1 MSPPQGALLGS
12 GVPLPGAPKP
22 RCRRR
27 KGGRARS
34 HAAPRPRP
42 SDPGTNPCV
51 PGSHA
56 GARTGGCFRT
66 PGTPSL
72 GDPSAPLGNPRAPRR
87 ARLPPAARALLRA
100 PASALRAALAP
111 PPSRRSPGTEV
122 LRGDGAGRGPG
133 PEGDR
138 GRRPPGLA
146 GGARQP
152 AAEAPGPGSG
162 CSARARSR
170 PWGSAVGTA
179 RALRFGSEAVG
190 LGCLHCGSWAP
201 GLGLRL
207 GLLGQLG
214 PPAGG
219 PGGCSWVGSREL
231 GGTGTLCLEA
241 QNASKLHLHLRLAW
255 LAYCLHSDFVRK
267 GLRCVFSLLLLPS
280 PRHRPHTSQ

>member
-1 MSPPQGALLGS
+1 MSPPPGALLGS

-27 KGGRARS
+27 KGGWARS

-133 PEGDR
+133 RKATAAGDLR
-138 GRRPPGLA
+138 AWLA
-146 GGARQP
+146 GRANPPPRPRARAQGAP
-152 AAEAPGPGSG
+152 PAPGAAPGALPSG
-162 CSARARSR
+162 PPVPFVSGLRL
-170 PWGSAVGTA
+170 WGWVVCTVGRGHLVLVSGWA
-179 RALRFGSEAVG
+179 CWA
-190 LGCLHCGSWAP
+190 SWAP
-201 GLGLRL
+201 LRVDRAAA
-207 GLLGQLG
+207 
-214 PPAGG
+214 AG
-219 PGGCSWVGSREL
+219 
-231 GGTGTLCLEA
+231 
-241 QNASKLHLHLRLAW
+241 
-255 LAYCLHSDFVRK
+255 
-267 GLRCVFSLLLLPS
+267 
-280 PRHRPHTSQ
+280 